1 MAGEARKTVTRRSH
15 RRGERR
21 AGGRAPPVRNQR
33 HPARGRANA
42 RASFPA
48 HRVSCPQKEVRMGWL
63 DNLWRRRQGRA
74 TETPEDTAKARAR
87 EGEKRPDKEEADLL
101 EEDAHRFRDEEI
113 FREPRIPPGTG

>member
-1 MAGEARKTVTRRSH
+1 
-15 RRGERR
+15 
-21 AGGRAPPVRNQR
+21 
-33 HPARGRANA
+33 
-42 RASFPA
+42 
-48 HRVSCPQKEVRMGWL
+48 MGWL

-87 EGEKRPDKEEADLL
+87 DGEGEKRPDKEEADLL